1 MIFFLMQPIKIF
13 HMRAPSNEK
22 PIKQNKKHVKYVKYP
37 PFHSEAEIS
46 EIRTD
51 IGVPY
56 VTVGLVV
63 LVIVP

>member
-1 MIFFLMQPIKIF
+1 
-13 HMRAPSNEK
+13 MRAPSNEK